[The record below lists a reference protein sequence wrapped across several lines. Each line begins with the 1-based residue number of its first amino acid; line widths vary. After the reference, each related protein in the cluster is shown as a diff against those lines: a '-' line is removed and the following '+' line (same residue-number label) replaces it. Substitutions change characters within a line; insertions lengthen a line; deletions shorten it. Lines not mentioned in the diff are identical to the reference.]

1 MHWVAIVI
9 ILHNK
14 LLWKLC
20 FKIVIRYFH
29 RSAGCVGSFASFLD
43 LEVSWLVG
51 PWLNGQQLLRVSSPH
66 GAHEGKWK
74 PVRLLGFRLRTG
86 TPPFLLHSFRW
97 SKSWWKSK
105 ITTTLTLASLV
116 GGAANSHGQGVDSG
130 KENGLTSSAVYH
142 SWSSCFPFRK
152 MTSFHFFL

>member
-51 PWLNGQQLLRVSSPH
+51 PWLNGQQLLRVNSPH
-66 GAHEGKWK
+66 GSNW
-74 PVRLLGFRLRTG
+74 G
-86 TPPFLLHSFRW
+86 TRGQVETCKTSGVQAQNWHTTISASFFQV
-97 SKSWWKSK
+97 KQIMVEIKDNHK
-105 ITTTLTLASLV
+105 INPCLFS
-116 GGAANSHGQGVDSG
+116 GRSCKFPGQGVDSG

-142 SWSSCFPFRK
+142 S
-152 MTSFHFFL
+152 